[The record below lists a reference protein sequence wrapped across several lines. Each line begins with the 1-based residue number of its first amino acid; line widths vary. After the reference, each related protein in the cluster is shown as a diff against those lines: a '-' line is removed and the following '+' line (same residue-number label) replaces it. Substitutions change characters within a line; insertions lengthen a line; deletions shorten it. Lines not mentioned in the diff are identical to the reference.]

1 MGYEQE
7 EYIGQS
13 TKKYYANPED
23 YDAVGRLQQDAIR
36 KGDDMI
42 STEVM
47 VRRKDGKVIPAE
59 LTASYYREEGKLSLI
74 TACVRDISER
84 KQAEKKL
91 AKSEAKYRNL
101 VDNSLV
107 GVFTTTIDGR
117 LIFVNNAMAQL
128 FDFDSPEQMI
138 AHGVFERW
146 SDLKDRERMLAELQK
161 HGRVTNFET
170 ETITHTDRHIHVLFS
185 AKQIGENIIG
195 MMMDITERR
204 KAEQKITD
212 YQHRLKT
219 LASQLTIAEEKE
231 RRTIAT
237 DLHDNVGQ
245 SLALTRMQLASA
257 RKSTSDSRLADKLDD
272 ISDTLLKC
280 IKDTKNLLFELS
292 SPTMYKMGLSS
303 AISEWL
309 EVQIEGKHDL
319 KTAFIDNIPDNRG
332 KTLDSDVRTMLFR
345 NLRELVINVIKH
357 ARANKV
363 SVRLEDRSPSIR
375 IIVEDDGIGFDPR
388 LVTQGESKTGG
399 FGLFSVNELMSD
411 LGGSLRI
418 VSEPGKGCTAILS
431 APFSADDNEK
441 RR

>member
-1 MGYEQE
+1 
-7 EYIGQS
+7 
-13 TKKYYANPED
+13 
-23 YDAVGRLQQDAIR
+23 
-36 KGDDMI
+36 
-42 STEVM
+42 
-47 VRRKDGKVIPAE
+47 
-59 LTASYYREEGKLSLI
+59 
-74 TACVRDISER
+74 
-84 KQAEKKL
+84 
-91 AKSEAKYRNL
+91 
-101 VDNSLV
+101 
-107 GVFTTTIDGR
+107 
-117 LIFVNNAMAQL
+117 
-128 FDFDSPEQMI
+128 
-138 AHGVFERW
+138 
-146 SDLKDRERMLAELQK
+146 
-161 HGRVTNFET
+161 
-170 ETITHTDRHIHVLFS
+170 
-185 AKQIGENIIG
+185 
-195 MMMDITERR
+195 
-204 KAEQKITD
+204 
-212 YQHRLKT
+212 
-219 LASQLTIAEEKE
+219 
-231 RRTIAT
+231 
-237 DLHDNVGQ
+237 VGQ

-345 NLRELVINVIKH
+345 NVRELVINVIKH